1 MPANPGRLAEAIAAT
16 LRSAQ
21 ARLAE
26 LRAAPEAKRPLLDR
40 PAEAGDA
47 PLRGSGGVTPKEFVG
62 LLRDDPTEAASILQG
77 MFEDDV
83 LAVSISMAH
92 AKAQVILERVADHEL
107 PKVKAALE
115 ALEVALKAAQLW
127 DMDAWRELAGV
138 VVDLAAADHE
148 LTDMLLDQGPQVPL
162 ASLQRVIAETKPV
175 LEAHLRVQLGRQRA
189 SEESARRRLAS
200 RQQRIRAF
208 VRAMRSDP
216 RGGPTRWAAEVA
228 PEAFG
233 TEERNVC
240 SAERWFYRHRPEIS
254 SGAGRRR

>member
-26 LRAAPEAKRPLLDR
+26 LRAAPGAKRPLLDR

-47 PLRGSGGVTPKEFVG
+47 PLRGSGGVTPREFVG
-62 LLRDDPTEAASILQG
+62 LLREGDPKAASILQG

-83 LAVSISMAH
+83 LAFSISMAH
-92 AKAQVILERVADHEL
+92 AKAQVILARVADHKS

-115 ALEVALKAAQLW
+115 ALEIALKAAQLW

-138 VVDLAAADHE
+138 VLDLAAADHE

-162 ASLQRVIAETKPV
+162 ASLQQVIVETQPV
-175 LEAHLRVQLGRQRA
+175 VEAHLRVVLGRQRA
-189 SEESARRRLAS
+189 SEESARRRLPQ
-200 RQQRIRAF
+200 RRQRIRAF

-216 RGGPTRWAAEVA
+216 KGGPTQWAAAVSPGE
-228 PEAFG
+228 FG
-233 TEERNVC
+233 TKARNVRN
-240 SAERWFYRHRPEIS
+240 AERWFHRYRPEI
-254 SGAGRRR
+254 